1 MSIQSTIN
9 QGISLVSLL
18 VAQTPMVKKKEAE
31 DAAARQEAI
40 SQASERGRQ
49 EGLQEA
55 RDKRAAQDLEE
66 ARRLYGEHSALVK
79 SFGKGGP
86 KAEKFETLRT
96 HIETRQNAVASAR
109 RLQDFEPSQEL
120 IDQIGQWNTE
130 IDQLVERQKYF
141 GELGRAANRESIAEG
156 QETRAAKRKKQRE
169 EAEASA
175 AAAQEEE
182 QRRQA
187 ITREITRPFDP
198 TTDKFRW

>member
-18 VAQTPMVKKKEAE
+18 VAQTPKVKRKEAE
-31 DAAARQEAI
+31 EAAARQEAI

-49 EGLQEA
+49 AGLQEA
-55 RDKRAAQDLEE
+55 REARAAQDLEE
-66 ARRLYGEHSALVK
+66 TRRLFSEHSALVK
-79 SFGKGGP
+79 PIGTT
-86 KAEKFETLRT
+86 AERLETIEG
-96 HIETRQNAVASAR
+96 HIGSRKTAVESGR
-109 RLQDFEPSQEL
+109 KLQEL
-120 IDQIGQWNTE
+120 EPTEERLAQLSQWEADIGTLE
-130 IDQLVERQKYF
+130 EKKKSIYET
-141 GELGRAANRESIAEG
+141 GRAARKEAIAEG

-175 AAAQEEE
+175 AAAQEAE

-198 TTDKFRW
+198 NSDKFNW

>member
-31 DAAARQEAI
+31 EAATRQEAI

-49 EGLQEA
+49 AGLQEA
-55 RDKRAAQDLEE
+55 REARATRDLEE
-66 ARRLYGEHSALVK
+66 TRRLFSEHSALVK
-79 SFGKGGP
+79 PIGAT
-86 KAEKFETLRT
+86 AERLETIEG
-96 HIETRQNAVASAR
+96 HIGSRRAAVESGR
-109 RLQDFEPSQEL
+109 KLQEL
-120 IDQIGQWNTE
+120 EPTEERLAQLSQWEADIGTLE
-130 IDQLVERQKYF
+130 EKKKSIYET
-141 GELGRAANRESIAEG
+141 GRAARKEAIAEG
-156 QETRAAKRKKQRE
+156 QETRAAKRKKKRE

-198 TTDKFRW
+198 TMDKFRW